1 MRTHTKLLA
10 ALLAV
15 LMLMTVGSAFAE
27 GETVTINFWHH
38 YSAQSAENET
48 LMNVLIPAFEAENP
62 GIKVNAVSHEWAELH
77 DKVLVSAKS
86 EALPDVARCDIAW
99 LPEFQKMG
107 ILVALDEEMP
117 DFAEVSG
124 KLLDS
129 AMSTSVIGGHNYA
142 LALNTNSKIVFYN
155 KAMLEAAGVQVP
167 TTMDEWVEAVKK
179 LSGENANGQQVWGW
193 NEPALAGWN
202 ICPFIWSFGGS
213 LTNDEQTVAT
223 GYINGPATVKAVET
237 FAELVKAGGI
247 TGFNSGDIPMTDG
260 FGTGRYAMM
269 LEGPWKSAELA
280 GAYPDVAYGTAPI
293 PAGEGG
299 SISVL
304 GGEDIAM
311 FNSANKEAAWKFMQ
325 FMTGEFAETEM
336 AKCGQIPV
344 NKAALESETV
354 KNADYA
360 PFIEAIQTAK
370 ARPTIAAWSEMDN
383 DLTVAMTAVVT
394 GEKTAQEAL
403 DELAAKW
410 DELLTAHLCHRR
422 VVVEEVLQ
430 LRATD
435 DAHLT
440 GHIRLDGHLRGVA
453 VEAVREVGHEL
464 PLEGEARAVV
474 LALLVVMHHVLEAS
488 ALHERHPLCR
498 FARVLQRLAPLER
511 PLLAMLLTI
520 FPQEPQI
527 ESLLVAVKLFVLLVC
542 HLAVGTIA
550 VWQSFRPC
558 YLNVQIKKDPHI

>member
-1 MRTHTKLLA
+1 MRTRTKLLA
-10 ALLAV
+10 AMLAC
-15 LMLMTVGSAFAE
+15 LMFLTVGSAFAE

-86 EALPDVARCDIAW
+86 NALPDVARCDIAW

-129 AMSTSVIGGHNYA
+129 AMSTTVIGGHNYA

-155 KAMLEAAGVQVP
+155 KAMLEEAGVQVP
-167 TTMDEWVEAVKK
+167 TTMDEWVETVKK

-213 LTNDEQTVAT
+213 LTNEDQTVAT

-304 GGEDIAM
+304 GGESAELAGAYPDVAYGTAPIPAGEGGSISVLGGEDIAM
-311 FNSANKEAAWKFMQ
+311 FNTANKEAAWKFMQ
-325 FMTGEFAETEM
+325 FMTSEYAETEM

-354 KNADYA
+354 KAADYA

-370 ARPTIAAWSEMDN
+370 AR
-383 DLTVAMTAVVT
+383 
-394 GEKTAQEAL
+394 QEAM

-410 DELLTAHLCHRR
+410 DELL
-422 VVVEEVLQ
+422 
-430 LRATD
+430 
-435 DAHLT
+435 
-440 GHIRLDGHLRGVA
+440 
-453 VEAVREVGHEL
+453 
-464 PLEGEARAVV
+464 
-474 LALLVVMHHVLEAS
+474 
-488 ALHERHPLCR
+488 
-498 FARVLQRLAPLER
+498 
-511 PLLAMLLTI
+511 
-520 FPQEPQI
+520 
-527 ESLLVAVKLFVLLVC
+527 K
-542 HLAVGTIA
+542 
-550 VWQSFRPC
+550 
-558 YLNVQIKKDPHI
+558 

>member
-1 MRTHTKLLA
+1 MRTFTRILTLLLA
-10 ALLAV
+10 CMMLAV
-15 LMLMTVGSAFAE
+15 ISPAMAE
-27 GETVTINFWHH
+27 EQSVTINFWHH

-77 DKVLVSAKS
+77 DKVLVSANS
-86 EALPDVARCDIAW
+86 NALPDVARCDIAW

-117 DFAEVSG
+117 DFTDVSG
-124 KLLDS
+124 QLLDS
-129 AMSTSVIGGHNYA
+129 AMSTAVIGGHYYA

-155 KAMLEAAGVQVP
+155 TAMLEAAGVKVP
-167 TTMDEWVEAVKK
+167 TTMDEWTEAIKK

-213 LTNDEQTVAT
+213 LTNEDQTAAT
-223 GYINGPATVKAVET
+223 GYINSPETVKAIET
-237 FAELVKAGGI
+237 FAGLVKAGGI
-247 TGFNSGDIPMTDG
+247 TGFNAGDIPMTDG

-311 FNSANKEAAWKFMQ
+311 FNTANREAAWKFMQ
-325 FMTGEFAETEM
+325 FMTSEYAETEM

-344 NKAALESETV
+344 NKAALESDTV
-354 KNADYA
+354 KAADYA

-370 ARPTIAAWSEMDN
+370 ARPTVAAWSEMDN
-383 DLTVAMTAVVT
+383 ELQVAMNAVVT
-394 GEKTAQEAL
+394 GEKTAQEAM
-403 DELAAKW
+403 DELAASW
-410 DELLTAHLCHRR
+410 DILL
-422 VVVEEVLQ
+422 
-430 LRATD
+430 
-435 DAHLT
+435 
-440 GHIRLDGHLRGVA
+440 
-453 VEAVREVGHEL
+453 
-464 PLEGEARAVV
+464 
-474 LALLVVMHHVLEAS
+474 
-488 ALHERHPLCR
+488 
-498 FARVLQRLAPLER
+498 
-511 PLLAMLLTI
+511 
-520 FPQEPQI
+520 
-527 ESLLVAVKLFVLLVC
+527 K
-542 HLAVGTIA
+542 
-550 VWQSFRPC
+550 
-558 YLNVQIKKDPHI
+558 

>member
-1 MRTHTKLLA
+1 MRTFTRILAVMLACMMLA
-10 ALLAV
+10 AVCPALA
-15 LMLMTVGSAFAE
+15 E
-27 GETVTINFWHH
+27 ETVTINFWHH

-77 DKVLVSAKS
+77 DKVLVSANS
-86 EALPDVARCDIAW
+86 NALPDVARCDIAW

-107 ILVALDEEMP
+107 ILVALDEEMA
-117 DFAEVSG
+117 DFANVSG
-124 KLLDS
+124 QLLDS
-129 AMSTSVIGGHNYA
+129 AMSTAMIGGHYYA

-155 KAMLEAAGVQVP
+155 TAMLEAAGVEVP
-167 TTMDEWVEAVKK
+167 ATMDEWVEAVKK

-213 LTNDEQTVAT
+213 LTNEDQTAAT
-223 GYINGPATVKAVET
+223 GYINSPATVKAIET

-247 TGFNSGDIPMTDG
+247 TGFNAGDIPMTDG

-325 FMTGEFAETEM
+325 FMTSEYAETEM

-344 NKAALESETV
+344 NKAALESDTV
-354 KNADYA
+354 KAADYA

-370 ARPTIAAWSEMDN
+370 ARPTVAAWSEMDN
-383 DLTVAMTAVVT
+383 DLQVAMNAVVT
-394 GEKTAQEAL
+394 GEKTAQEAM
-403 DELAAKW
+403 DELAAAW
-410 DELLTAHLCHRR
+410 DLLL
-422 VVVEEVLQ
+422 
-430 LRATD
+430 
-435 DAHLT
+435 
-440 GHIRLDGHLRGVA
+440 
-453 VEAVREVGHEL
+453 
-464 PLEGEARAVV
+464 
-474 LALLVVMHHVLEAS
+474 
-488 ALHERHPLCR
+488 
-498 FARVLQRLAPLER
+498 
-511 PLLAMLLTI
+511 
-520 FPQEPQI
+520 
-527 ESLLVAVKLFVLLVC
+527 K
-542 HLAVGTIA
+542 
-550 VWQSFRPC
+550 
-558 YLNVQIKKDPHI
+558 

>member
-1 MRTHTKLLA
+1 MRTFKKILA
-10 ALLAV
+10 AMLACTMLLS
-15 LMLMTVGSAFAE
+15 VGAALAE

-77 DKVLVSAKS
+77 DKVLVSANS
-86 EALPDVARCDIAW
+86 NALPDVARCDIAW

-117 DFAEVSG
+117 NFAEVSG

-129 AMSTSVIGGHNYA
+129 AMSTTIINGHYYA

-155 KAMLEAAGVQVP
+155 KAMLEAAGVSIP
-167 TTMDEWVEAVKK
+167 ATMEEWIEAVKK
-179 LSGENANGQQVWGW
+179 LSGENAKGQQVWGW

-202 ICPFIWSFGGS
+202 ICPFIWSFGGA
-213 LTNDEQTVAT
+213 LTNEDQTIAT

-237 FAELVKAGGI
+237 FAELVKAGAI
-247 TGFNSGDIPMTDG
+247 TGFNAGDIPMTDG

-311 FNSANKEAAWKFMQ
+311 FNTPNKEAAWKFMQ
-325 FMTGEFAETEM
+325 FMTGEYAETEM

-344 NKAALESETV
+344 NRAALESDTV
-354 KNADYA
+354 KAADYA

-370 ARPTIAAWSEMDN
+370 ARPTVAAWSEMDN
-383 DLTVAMTAVVT
+383 GLQVAMNAVVT
-394 GEKTAQEAL
+394 GEKTAQEAM
-403 DELAAKW
+403 DELAVAW
-410 DELLTAHLCHRR
+410 D
-422 VVVEEVLQ
+422 
-430 LRATD
+430 
-435 DAHLT
+435 
-440 GHIRLDGHLRGVA
+440 
-453 VEAVREVGHEL
+453 
-464 PLEGEARAVV
+464 
-474 LALLVVMHHVLEAS
+474 ALL
-488 ALHERHPLCR
+488 
-498 FARVLQRLAPLER
+498 
-511 PLLAMLLTI
+511 
-520 FPQEPQI
+520 
-527 ESLLVAVKLFVLLVC
+527 K
-542 HLAVGTIA
+542 
-550 VWQSFRPC
+550 
-558 YLNVQIKKDPHI
+558 

>member
-1 MRTHTKLLA
+1 MRTPTKLLA
-10 ALLAV
+10 ALLAC
-15 LMLMTVGSAFAE
+15 LMFLTVGSAFAE
-27 GETVTINFWHH
+27 SETVTINFWHH

-86 EALPDVARCDIAW
+86 NALPDVARCDIAW

-155 KAMLEAAGVQVP
+155 KAMLEGAGVQVP
-167 TTMDEWVEAVKK
+167 TTMDEWIEAVKK

-213 LTNDEQTVAT
+213 LTNEDQTAAT

-299 SISVL
+299 SVSVL

-325 FMTGEFAETEM
+325 FMTSEFAETEM

-344 NKAALESETV
+344 NKAALESDTV
-354 KNADYA
+354 KAADYA

-370 ARPTIAAWSEMDN
+370 ARPTVAAWSEMDN

-394 GEKTAQEAL
+394 GEKTAQEAM

-410 DELLTAHLCHRR
+410 DELL
-422 VVVEEVLQ
+422 
-430 LRATD
+430 
-435 DAHLT
+435 
-440 GHIRLDGHLRGVA
+440 
-453 VEAVREVGHEL
+453 
-464 PLEGEARAVV
+464 
-474 LALLVVMHHVLEAS
+474 
-488 ALHERHPLCR
+488 
-498 FARVLQRLAPLER
+498 
-511 PLLAMLLTI
+511 
-520 FPQEPQI
+520 
-527 ESLLVAVKLFVLLVC
+527 K
-542 HLAVGTIA
+542 
-550 VWQSFRPC
+550 
-558 YLNVQIKKDPHI
+558 

>member
-1 MRTHTKLLA
+1 MRTLTRI
-10 ALLAV
+10 LAV
-15 LMLMTVGSAFAE
+15 MLACMMLTAICPAMAE
-27 GETVTINFWHH
+27 ETVTINFWHH

-77 DKVLVSAKS
+77 DKVLVSANS
-86 EALPDVARCDIAW
+86 NALPDVARCDIAW

-107 ILVALDEEMP
+107 ILVALDEEMA
-117 DFAEVSG
+117 DFADVSG
-124 KLLDS
+124 QLLDS
-129 AMSTSVIGGHNYA
+129 AMSTAVIGGHYYA

-155 KAMLEAAGVQVP
+155 TAMLEAADVKVP
-167 TTMDEWVEAVKK
+167 TTMDEWVEAIKK

-213 LTNDEQTVAT
+213 LTNEDQTAAT
-223 GYINGPATVKAVET
+223 GYINSPATVKAIET
-237 FAELVKAGGI
+237 FVELVKAGGI
-247 TGFNSGDIPMTDG
+247 TGFNAGDIPMTDG

-325 FMTGEFAETEM
+325 FMTSEYAETEM

-354 KNADYA
+354 KAADYA

-370 ARPTIAAWSEMDN
+370 ARPTVAAWSEMDN
-383 DLTVAMTAVVT
+383 DLQVAMNAVVT
-394 GEKTAQEAL
+394 GEKTAQEAM
-403 DELAAKW
+403 DELAAAW
-410 DELLTAHLCHRR
+410 DLLL
-422 VVVEEVLQ
+422 
-430 LRATD
+430 
-435 DAHLT
+435 
-440 GHIRLDGHLRGVA
+440 
-453 VEAVREVGHEL
+453 
-464 PLEGEARAVV
+464 
-474 LALLVVMHHVLEAS
+474 
-488 ALHERHPLCR
+488 
-498 FARVLQRLAPLER
+498 
-511 PLLAMLLTI
+511 
-520 FPQEPQI
+520 
-527 ESLLVAVKLFVLLVC
+527 K
-542 HLAVGTIA
+542 
-550 VWQSFRPC
+550 
-558 YLNVQIKKDPHI
+558 

>member
-1 MRTHTKLLA
+1 MRTFKKILA
-10 ALLAV
+10 AMLACTMLL
-15 LMLMTVGSAFAE
+15 SAGAALAE

-77 DKVLVSAKS
+77 DKVLVSANS
-86 EALPDVARCDIAW
+86 NALPDVARCDIAW

-117 DFAEVSG
+117 NFAEVSG

-129 AMSTSVIGGHNYA
+129 AMSTAIINGHYYA

-155 KAMLEAAGVQVP
+155 KAMLEAAGVSIP
-167 TTMDEWVEAVKK
+167 ATMEEWIEAVKK
-179 LSGENANGQQVWGW
+179 LSGENSKGQQVWGW

-202 ICPFIWSFGGS
+202 ICPFIWSFGGA
-213 LTNDEQTVAT
+213 LTNEDQTIAT

-237 FAELVKAGGI
+237 FAELVKAGAI
-247 TGFNSGDIPMTDG
+247 TGFNAGDIPMTDG

-311 FNSANKEAAWKFMQ
+311 FNTPNKEAAWKFMQ
-325 FMTGEFAETEM
+325 FMTGEYAETEM
-336 AKCGQIPV
+336 VKCGQIPV
-344 NKAALESETV
+344 NRAALESDTV
-354 KNADYA
+354 KAADYA

-370 ARPTIAAWSEMDN
+370 ARPTVAAWSEMDN
-383 DLTVAMTAVVT
+383 GLQVAMNAVVT
-394 GEKTAQEAL
+394 GEKTAQEAM
-403 DELAAKW
+403 DELAVAW
-410 DELLTAHLCHRR
+410 D
-422 VVVEEVLQ
+422 
-430 LRATD
+430 
-435 DAHLT
+435 
-440 GHIRLDGHLRGVA
+440 
-453 VEAVREVGHEL
+453 
-464 PLEGEARAVV
+464 
-474 LALLVVMHHVLEAS
+474 ALL
-488 ALHERHPLCR
+488 
-498 FARVLQRLAPLER
+498 
-511 PLLAMLLTI
+511 
-520 FPQEPQI
+520 
-527 ESLLVAVKLFVLLVC
+527 K
-542 HLAVGTIA
+542 
-550 VWQSFRPC
+550 
-558 YLNVQIKKDPHI
+558 

>member
-1 MRTHTKLLA
+1 MRTFKKILA
-10 ALLAV
+10 AMLACTMLL
-15 LMLMTVGSAFAE
+15 SAGAALAE

-77 DKVLVSAKS
+77 DKVLVSANS
-86 EALPDVARCDIAW
+86 NALPDVARCDIAW

-117 DFAEVSG
+117 NFAEVSG

-129 AMSTSVIGGHNYA
+129 AMSTAIINGHYYA

-155 KAMLEAAGVQVP
+155 KAMLEAAGVSIP
-167 TTMDEWVEAVKK
+167 ATMEEWIEAVKK
-179 LSGENANGQQVWGW
+179 LSGENAKGQQVWGW

-202 ICPFIWSFGGS
+202 ICPFIWSFGGA
-213 LTNDEQTVAT
+213 LTNEDQTIAT
-223 GYINGPATVKAVET
+223 GYINGLATVKAVET
-237 FAELVKAGGI
+237 FAELVKAGAI
-247 TGFNSGDIPMTDG
+247 TGFNAGDIPMTDG

-311 FNSANKEAAWKFMQ
+311 FNTPNKEAAWKFMQ
-325 FMTGEFAETEM
+325 FMTGEYAETEM

-344 NKAALESETV
+344 NRAALESDTV
-354 KNADYA
+354 KAADYA

-370 ARPTIAAWSEMDN
+370 VRPTVAAWSEMDN
-383 DLTVAMTAVVT
+383 GLQVAMNAVVT
-394 GEKTAQEAL
+394 GEKTAQEAM
-403 DELAAKW
+403 DELAVAW
-410 DELLTAHLCHRR
+410 D
-422 VVVEEVLQ
+422 
-430 LRATD
+430 
-435 DAHLT
+435 
-440 GHIRLDGHLRGVA
+440 
-453 VEAVREVGHEL
+453 
-464 PLEGEARAVV
+464 
-474 LALLVVMHHVLEAS
+474 ALL
-488 ALHERHPLCR
+488 
-498 FARVLQRLAPLER
+498 
-511 PLLAMLLTI
+511 
-520 FPQEPQI
+520 
-527 ESLLVAVKLFVLLVC
+527 K
-542 HLAVGTIA
+542 
-550 VWQSFRPC
+550 
-558 YLNVQIKKDPHI
+558 

>member
-1 MRTHTKLLA
+1 MRTLTRI
-10 ALLAV
+10 LAV
-15 LMLMTVGSAFAE
+15 MLACMMLTAICPAMAE
-27 GETVTINFWHH
+27 ETVTINFWHH

-77 DKVLVSAKS
+77 DKVLVSANS
-86 EALPDVARCDIAW
+86 NALPDVARCDIAW

-107 ILVALDEEMP
+107 ILVALDEEMA
-117 DFAEVSG
+117 DFADVSG
-124 KLLDS
+124 QLLDS
-129 AMSTSVIGGHNYA
+129 AMSTAVISGHYYA

-155 KAMLEAAGVQVP
+155 TAMLEAADVKVP
-167 TTMDEWVEAVKK
+167 TTMDEWVEAIKK

-213 LTNDEQTVAT
+213 LTNEDQTAAT
-223 GYINGPATVKAVET
+223 GYINSPATVKAIET

-247 TGFNSGDIPMTDG
+247 TGFNAGDIPMTDG

-325 FMTGEFAETEM
+325 FMTSEYAETEM

-354 KNADYA
+354 KAADYA

-370 ARPTIAAWSEMDN
+370 ARPTVAAWSEMDN
-383 DLTVAMTAVVT
+383 DLQVAMNAVVT
-394 GEKTAQEAL
+394 GEKTAQEAM
-403 DELAAKW
+403 DELAAAW
-410 DELLTAHLCHRR
+410 DLLL
-422 VVVEEVLQ
+422 
-430 LRATD
+430 
-435 DAHLT
+435 
-440 GHIRLDGHLRGVA
+440 
-453 VEAVREVGHEL
+453 
-464 PLEGEARAVV
+464 
-474 LALLVVMHHVLEAS
+474 
-488 ALHERHPLCR
+488 
-498 FARVLQRLAPLER
+498 
-511 PLLAMLLTI
+511 
-520 FPQEPQI
+520 
-527 ESLLVAVKLFVLLVC
+527 K
-542 HLAVGTIA
+542 
-550 VWQSFRPC
+550 
-558 YLNVQIKKDPHI
+558 

>member
-1 MRTHTKLLA
+1 MRTLTRI
-10 ALLAV
+10 LAV
-15 LMLMTVGSAFAE
+15 MLACMMLTAICPAMAE
-27 GETVTINFWHH
+27 ETVTINFWHH

-48 LMNVLIPAFEAENP
+48 LMNVLSPAFEAENP

-77 DKVLVSAKS
+77 DKVLVSANS
-86 EALPDVARCDIAW
+86 NALPDVARCDIAW

-107 ILVALDEEMP
+107 ILVALDEEMA
-117 DFAEVSG
+117 DFADVSG
-124 KLLDS
+124 QLLDS
-129 AMSTSVIGGHNYA
+129 AMSTAVIGGHYYA

-155 KAMLEAAGVQVP
+155 TAMLEAADVKVP
-167 TTMDEWVEAVKK
+167 TTMDEWVEAIKK

-213 LTNDEQTVAT
+213 LTNEDQTAAT
-223 GYINGPATVKAVET
+223 GYINSPATVKAIET

-247 TGFNSGDIPMTDG
+247 TGFNAGDIPMTDG

-325 FMTGEFAETEM
+325 FMTSEYAETEM

-354 KNADYA
+354 KAADYA

-370 ARPTIAAWSEMDN
+370 ARPTVAAWSEMDN
-383 DLTVAMTAVVT
+383 DLQVAMNAVVT
-394 GEKTAQEAL
+394 GEKTAQEAM
-403 DELAAKW
+403 DELAAAW
-410 DELLTAHLCHRR
+410 DLLL
-422 VVVEEVLQ
+422 
-430 LRATD
+430 
-435 DAHLT
+435 
-440 GHIRLDGHLRGVA
+440 
-453 VEAVREVGHEL
+453 
-464 PLEGEARAVV
+464 
-474 LALLVVMHHVLEAS
+474 
-488 ALHERHPLCR
+488 
-498 FARVLQRLAPLER
+498 
-511 PLLAMLLTI
+511 
-520 FPQEPQI
+520 
-527 ESLLVAVKLFVLLVC
+527 K
-542 HLAVGTIA
+542 
-550 VWQSFRPC
+550 
-558 YLNVQIKKDPHI
+558 

>member
-1 MRTHTKLLA
+1 MSTLRKLLA
-10 ALLAV
+10 VVLACALL
-15 LMLMTVGSAFAE
+15 LSACAALAE

-77 DKVLVSAKS
+77 DKVLVSANS
-86 EALPDVARCDIAW
+86 NALPDVARCDIAW

-117 DFAEVSG
+117 DFDEVSG
-124 KLLDS
+124 QLLDS
-129 AMSTSVIGGHNYA
+129 AMSTAQIGGHYYG

-155 KAMLEAAGVQVP
+155 TAMLEAAGIEVP
-167 TTMDEWVEAVKK
+167 ATMDEWVEAVKA
-179 LSGENANGQQVWGW
+179 LSGENENGQQVWGW

-202 ICPFIWSFGGS
+202 ICPFIWSFGGA
-213 LTNDEQTVAT
+213 LTNEDQTVAT

-237 FAELVKAGGI
+237 FAQLVQDGAI

-299 SISVL
+299 SVSVL

-311 FNSANKEAAWKFMQ
+311 FNTANQEAAWKFMQ
-325 FMTGEFAETEM
+325 FMTSEFAETEM

-344 NKAALESETV
+344 NVAALESDTV

-370 ARPTIAAWSEMDN
+370 ARPTVAAWSEMDN
-383 DLTVAMTAVVT
+383 GLQVALTAVVS

-403 DELAAKW
+403 DELAAEW
-410 DELLTAHLCHRR
+410 D
-422 VVVEEVLQ
+422 
-430 LRATD
+430 
-435 DAHLT
+435 
-440 GHIRLDGHLRGVA
+440 
-453 VEAVREVGHEL
+453 
-464 PLEGEARAVV
+464 
-474 LALLVVMHHVLEAS
+474 ALL
-488 ALHERHPLCR
+488 
-498 FARVLQRLAPLER
+498 
-511 PLLAMLLTI
+511 
-520 FPQEPQI
+520 
-527 ESLLVAVKLFVLLVC
+527 K
-542 HLAVGTIA
+542 
-550 VWQSFRPC
+550 
-558 YLNVQIKKDPHI
+558 

>member
-1 MRTHTKLLA
+1 MRTFKKILA
-10 ALLAV
+10 AMLACTMLL
-15 LMLMTVGSAFAE
+15 SAGAALAE

-77 DKVLVSAKS
+77 DKVLVSANS
-86 EALPDVARCDIAW
+86 NALPDVARCDIAW

-117 DFAEVSG
+117 NFAEVSG

-129 AMSTSVIGGHNYA
+129 AMSTAIINGHYYA

-155 KAMLEAAGVQVP
+155 KAMLEAAGVSIP
-167 TTMDEWVEAVKK
+167 ATMEEWIEAVKK
-179 LSGENANGQQVWGW
+179 LSGENSKGQQVWGW

-202 ICPFIWSFGGS
+202 ICPFIWSFGGA
-213 LTNDEQTVAT
+213 LTNEDQTIAT

-237 FAELVKAGGI
+237 FAELVKAGAI
-247 TGFNSGDIPMTDG
+247 TGFNAGDIPMTDG

-311 FNSANKEAAWKFMQ
+311 FNTPNEEAAWKFMQ
-325 FMTGEFAETEM
+325 FMTGEYAETEM

-344 NKAALESETV
+344 NRAALESDTV
-354 KNADYA
+354 KAADYA

-370 ARPTIAAWSEMDN
+370 ARPTVAAWSEMDN
-383 DLTVAMTAVVT
+383 GLQVAMNAVVT
-394 GEKTAQEAL
+394 GEKTAQEAM
-403 DELAAKW
+403 DELAVAW
-410 DELLTAHLCHRR
+410 D
-422 VVVEEVLQ
+422 
-430 LRATD
+430 
-435 DAHLT
+435 
-440 GHIRLDGHLRGVA
+440 
-453 VEAVREVGHEL
+453 
-464 PLEGEARAVV
+464 
-474 LALLVVMHHVLEAS
+474 ALL
-488 ALHERHPLCR
+488 
-498 FARVLQRLAPLER
+498 
-511 PLLAMLLTI
+511 
-520 FPQEPQI
+520 
-527 ESLLVAVKLFVLLVC
+527 K
-542 HLAVGTIA
+542 
-550 VWQSFRPC
+550 
-558 YLNVQIKKDPHI
+558 